1 MELLKVEIPMSK
13 LSSIPEDE
21 QVFFVQIGNLLNDLS
36 LFQKLTVFSTN
47 IKTANQAVRAAQ
59 NLQTLSLIR
68 IQAGKLH
75 EGWNAL
81 QKNFFNKGFSHKY
94 LEKLTPSEKHSYDK
108 AMTYFDDKK
117 NLISWIR
124 NNFAFHYF
132 TKPRIIK
139 KLFDKVSDSEIFE
152 MFMSDFYG
160 NCIFSMSDTL
170 INFAILKYT
179 GITDTNKAM
188 KKLLQDV
195 TEITKCFGHFLG
207 RFLLVFTK
215 EHLGLQSTKVEI
227 PEPSSINKV
236 TLPYFIK
243 S

>member
-13 LSSIPEDE
+13 LSSIPENE
-21 QVFFVQIGNLLNDLS
+21 RVFFVQIGSLLNDLS
-36 LFQKLTVFSTN
+36 MLQKLTVFSTN
-47 IKTANQAVRAAQ
+47 INTANQVVRAAQ

-75 EGWNAL
+75 EGWNVL
-81 QKNFFNKGFSHKY
+81 QKNFFNEGFSQKY
-94 LEKLTPSEKHSYDK
+94 LEKLTPSEKQSYDK
-108 AMTYFDDKK
+108 ARTYFDDKK

-132 TKPRIIK
+132 TKPRTIR

-152 MFMSDFYG
+152 MFMSEFYG
-160 NCIFSMSDTL
+160 NCVFSMSDTL

-188 KKLLQDV
+188 EKLLRDV
-195 TEITKCFGHFLG
+195 KEITKWFGHFLG
-207 RFLLVFTK
+207 RFLLVFAE
-215 EHLGLQSTKVEI
+215 EHLGLLPIKVEI
-227 PEPSSINKV
+227 PEPSNINKV
-236 TLPYFIK
+236 MLPYFIK
-243 S
+243 G

>member
-1 MELLKVEIPMSK
+1 MELLRVEIPMSK

-21 QVFFVQIGNLLNDLS
+21 QMFFIQIGNLLNDLS
-36 LFQKLTVFSTN
+36 MIQKLTIFSTN
-47 IKTANQAVRAAQ
+47 IKAANQVVRAAQ
-59 NLQTLSLIR
+59 NMQTLSLIR

-75 EGWNAL
+75 EGHNAL
-81 QKNFFNKGFSHKY
+81 QKKFINKKFEQKY
-94 LEKLTPSEKHSYDK
+94 LDKLITSEKHSYDN
-108 AMTYFDDKK
+108 AMTYFNDKK

-132 TKPRIIK
+132 TKPKTIK
-139 KLFDKVSDSEIFE
+139 KLFDEVSDSEIFE
-152 MFMSDFYG
+152 MFMSEFYG

-179 GITDTNKAM
+179 GITDTDKAM
-188 KKLLQDV
+188 EKLLQDV
-195 TEITKCFGHFLG
+195 QKLTKWFGDFLG
-207 RFLLVFTK
+207 RFLLVFIE

-227 PEPSSINKV
+227 PEPSCINKV
-236 TLPYFIK
+236 MLPYFIK